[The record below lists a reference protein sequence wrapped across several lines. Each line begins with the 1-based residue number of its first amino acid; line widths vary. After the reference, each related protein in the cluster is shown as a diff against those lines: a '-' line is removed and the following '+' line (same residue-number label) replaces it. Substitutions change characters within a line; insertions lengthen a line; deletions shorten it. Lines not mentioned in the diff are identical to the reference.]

1 MSLPTWIRINTRN
14 QVESSSSPVF
24 WPCIDR
30 IRHEGGRKMKTALQ
44 FDWKLNVSFA
54 SPAHFGPTKSGN
66 RAWHPIR
73 HFYTRNS
80 VDCVSTRVNKL
91 AWRMMIDSNPFWQL
105 MCTQIV
111 IRGRFSSIVSTFFTE
126 KARRNCVFF
135 RWQKI
140 RAIMFAQWITQL
152 LYNKRK
158 VPLIPKWW
166 LYDPLYEESDLWGK
180 PRSSFVL
187 TWQSSRITFIAH
199 SLRTE
204 VTNVART
211 RMYEIILR
219 SF

>member
-54 SPAHFGPTKSGN
+54 SPAHFRPTKSGN

-80 VDCVSTRVNKL
+80 VDCVSARVNKL

-105 MCTQIV
+105 ICTQIV

-126 KARRNCVFF
+126 KARRICGFF
-135 RWQKI
+135 SLTKNPSNNVCSMDPSYCTT
-140 RAIMFAQWITQL
+140 RAKCLSYRNDDFTTRFTRNLIYGENRDQALFSL
-152 LYNKRK
+152 DK
-158 VPLIPKWW
+158 VL
-166 LYDPLYEESDLWGK
+166 
-180 PRSSFVL
+180 V
-187 TWQSSRITFIAH
+187 
-199 SLRTE
+199 
-204 VTNVART
+204 
-211 RMYEIILR
+211 
-219 SF
+219 